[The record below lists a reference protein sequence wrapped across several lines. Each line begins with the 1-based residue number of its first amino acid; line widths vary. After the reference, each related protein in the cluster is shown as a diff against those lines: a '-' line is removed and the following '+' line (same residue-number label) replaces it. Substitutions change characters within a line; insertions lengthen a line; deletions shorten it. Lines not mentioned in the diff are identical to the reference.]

1 MCLMFRLSLLRR
13 RIAVK
18 PTKSSFISDIEAP
31 LSDPRQDVPE
41 PGLPGESRLER
52 EAIPPAYWRAFS
64 LVTFTMNRF
73 IIDQVIRAARHFDN
87 DTEAMILFGTIA
99 HLNVAHLMPPGASPT
114 GVLGTDGRV
123 VDAQSQLRPVRIRDL
138 AQITGRPR
146 ETIRRKVEHLEA
158 QERLL
163 RLVGGFVINLAS
175 VDSKMQALSV
185 DAVRRFMGASRVIDA
200 ALLDAEQVLAR
211 ERCSTKP

>member
-1 MCLMFRLSLLRR
+1 
-13 RIAVK
+13 VQ
-18 PTKSSFISDIEAP
+18 PTKSSSISDIEATS
-31 LSDPRQDVPE
+31 SDRRHDLAE
-41 PGLPGESRLER
+41 LGLPGESRLEG
-52 EAIPPAYWRAFS
+52 EAVPPEYWRAFS
-64 LVTFTMNRF
+64 LITFTMNRF

-99 HLNVAHLMPPGASPT
+99 HLNVAHLVPPGASPT
-114 GVLGTDGRV
+114 SVLGTDGRV

-158 QERLL
+158 QGRLL
-163 RLVGGFVINLAS
+163 RLVGGFVINLAA
-175 VDSKMQALSV
+175 VDPKMQALSV
-185 DAVRRFMGASRVIDA
+185 DAVRRFMDASRLIDA

-211 ERCSTKP
+211 ERRSQAP